1 MLWAKRMV
9 NADEAGRKAKNKPQI
24 SVKRS
29 TRYKLPF
36 ESPEVEKRNLC
47 IPPRPQLRESARMI
61 KDTPESRLASLQRK
75 FRLLSCEELWFPSM
89 ADRDAVLRNMSAQ

>member
-1 MLWAKRMV
+1 
-9 NADEAGRKAKNKPQI
+9 
-24 SVKRS
+24 
-29 TRYKLPF
+29 
-36 ESPEVEKRNLC
+36 
-47 IPPRPQLRESARMI
+47 MI